1 MRYCRPGDGWE
12 AVKHLP
18 GTLHYNCFSLSLSLL
33 KEVVEL
39 VLPSLCSVHSPLLAG
54 FQPFSRLT
62 WVGRDFDPQNCHDA
76 MMQSELGKLP
86 TVNQPP
92 PAHTISDGTKQLSS
106 LWIEKF
112 YRHIFYYLW
121 QHLVL
126 LRQRPII
133 GDQQAQRNDSV
144 RRYYLPDD
152 SRHFISPRG
161 FLATRLFSSIP
172 VEEGGVDSLLCNRS
186 KHCSGYY
193 KIPFPSTAHSF
204 IKSSRHGSKICVP
217 SFMLI
222 PISPSS
228 PM

>member
-1 MRYCRPGDGWE
+1 MAGKQWSIYQE
-12 AVKHLP
+12 
-18 GTLHYNCFSLSLSLL
+18 HYITIASLSLSLSLSLL
-33 KEVVEL
+33 KEVVEV

-106 LWIEKF
+106 LRIEKF

-172 VEEGGVDSLLCNRS
+172 VSGGGRRESSVQQIETLLR
-186 KHCSGYY
+186 
-193 KIPFPSTAHSF
+193 I
-204 IKSSRHGSKICVP
+204 
-217 SFMLI
+217 L
-222 PISPSS
+222 
-228 PM
+228 

>member
-92 PAHTISDGTKQLSS
+92 PAHTICNGKINNFPLTSDWKILQTHFLLFMVTFGFITAETHNWWSTGSKEWLSEKVLS
-106 LWIEKF
+106 ARWFTAFYIPAGLSCNKIILINSGRRGRCRLIAVQQIET
-112 YRHIFYYLW
+112 
-121 QHLVL
+121 L
-126 LRQRPII
+126 LRI
-133 GDQQAQRNDSV
+133 
-144 RRYYLPDD
+144 L
-152 SRHFISPRG
+152 
-161 FLATRLFSSIP
+161 
-172 VEEGGVDSLLCNRS
+172 
-186 KHCSGYY
+186 
-193 KIPFPSTAHSF
+193 
-204 IKSSRHGSKICVP
+204 
-217 SFMLI
+217 
-222 PISPSS
+222 
-228 PM
+228 

>member
-1 MRYCRPGDGWE
+1 
-12 AVKHLP
+12 
-18 GTLHYNCFSLSLSLL
+18 
-33 KEVVEL
+33 
-39 VLPSLCSVHSPLLAG
+39 
-54 FQPFSRLT
+54 
-62 WVGRDFDPQNCHDA
+62 

-92 PAHTISDGTKQLSS
+92 PAHTISNGKINNFLLTCG
-106 LWIEKF
+106 IEKF

-152 SRHFISPRG
+152 SRHFRSPRG

-172 VEEGGVDSLLCNRS
+172 VSGRREEGELGSSLCNSSR
-186 KHCSGYY
+186 HCSGYY

-204 IKSSRHGSKICVP
+204 IKSSRHGWKICVP
-217 SFMLI
+217 TFMLI
-222 PISPSS
+222 SPSRTAGPHS

>member
-1 MRYCRPGDGWE
+1 
-12 AVKHLP
+12 
-18 GTLHYNCFSLSLSLL
+18 
-33 KEVVEL
+33 
-39 VLPSLCSVHSPLLAG
+39 
-54 FQPFSRLT
+54 
-62 WVGRDFDPQNCHDA
+62 
-76 MMQSELGKLP
+76 MQSELGKLP

-92 PAHTISDGTKQLSS
+92 LARSISEGNLKNS
-106 LWIEKF
+106 LLTLRIEKF
-112 YRHIFYYLW
+112 YRRTLFYLW

-126 LRQRPII
+126 LQQRPVI

-152 SRHFISPRG
+152 SRHFRSPRG

-172 VEEGGVDSLLCNRS
+172 VSEEGGGRALCNRS

-217 SFMLI
+217 SFVLI
-222 PISPSS
+222 PISARTSS